1 MINLLLAA
9 VVIGVVGFG
18 VALALRSRREFAEQN
33 QVVPGTPSSAP
44 ASWAGAHSREA
55 KLHRRLGA
63 AVRSARAHPRVE
75 ELGLASQLAA
85 IDAQAISLDDQLV
98 AGAALTEPHRTAAID
113 RVEEQT
119 AALETTIGE
128 LVAGLEESAP
138 RSQLDAAIANADERL
153 TALAAAR
160 DEVEELDRLVSGQTE
175 VPDLHTEVAP
185 DGEPDGDTNGESD
198 GEPGTTAQP

>member
-33 QVVPGTPSSAP
+33 EVVPGTPSSAP

-85 IDAQAISLDDQLV
+85 IDAQAISLDEQLV

-119 AALETTIGE
+119 AALEATIGE
-128 LVAGLEESAP
+128 LVAGLAESAP

-153 TALAAAR
+153 AALAAAR
-160 DEVEELDRLVSGQTE
+160 DEVEELARRASGQTE
-175 VPDLHTEVAP
+175 IPDLGA
-185 DGEPDGDTNGESD
+185 DGQSDDDTNGESD

>member
-33 QVVPGTPSSAP
+33 EVVPGTPSSAP

-85 IDAQAISLDDQLV
+85 IDAQAISLDEQLV

-119 AALETTIGE
+119 AALEATIGE
-128 LVAGLEESAP
+128 LVAGLAESAP

-153 TALAAAR
+153 AALAAAR
-160 DEVEELDRLVSGQTE
+160 DEVEELDRRASGQTE
-175 VPDLHTEVAP
+175 IPDLGAEGQPV
-185 DGEPDGDTNGESD
+185 DDTNGESD